1 VISICGLAK
10 DSNCA
15 SAHVSLSIYLDII
28 SYILLYVHRYIDHVP
43 APVFGHVFLKRL
55 WSVLKRRTTQRKW
68 NCTNIRKFTTWI
80 STPTPR
86 LLNIRSP
93 PSLHYIIHVYTDYTD
108 IQYTIY
114 HIQI

>member
-43 APVFGHVFLKRL
+43 APVLAMCFSKDFDPYSKGERHKESEIVQIFESL
-55 WSVLKRRTTQRKW
+55 QPE
-68 NCTNIRKFTTWI
+68 F
-80 STPTPR
+80 PR
-86 LLNIRSP
+86 P
-93 PSLHYIIHVYTDYTD
+93 PRAF
-108 IQYTIY
+108 
-114 HIQI
+114 